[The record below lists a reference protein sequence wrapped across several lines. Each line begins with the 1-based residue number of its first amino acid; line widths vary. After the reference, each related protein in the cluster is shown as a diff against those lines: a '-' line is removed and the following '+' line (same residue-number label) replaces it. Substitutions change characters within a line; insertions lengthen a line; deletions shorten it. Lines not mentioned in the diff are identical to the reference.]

1 VSLATAQVR
10 PAPHTTPSP
19 SPGQPSAHTGSPPA
33 LLHSVVFTPTSHPHQ
48 STPTHPQTQTFQ
60 QAFRVSMAAAVTSL
74 GGPPIGPD
82 NVAILSV
89 TDAAGG
95 RRRRRLHAD
104 RTRTT
109 STAGGEEEEPAHGDA
124 EGGEGTMARAALY
137 GAAEGGEG
145 TVVAR
150 AALTAL
156 AIRILATVRSAPT
169 SAST

>member
-1 VSLATAQVR
+1 MAT
-10 PAPHTTPSP
+10 
-19 SPGQPSAHTGSPPA
+19 
-33 LLHSVVFTPTSHPHQ
+33 
-48 STPTHPQTQTFQ
+48 
-60 QAFRVSMAAAVTSL
+60 AVTSL

-156 AIRILATVRSAPT
+156 AIRILATVRSAPGQSVASITNSVQRAATTGALT
-169 SAST
+169 SNLQVSPLSQAAPATCAAACVWCTGLSLPALALDDRVPFSPPAASSLCL

>member
-1 VSLATAQVR
+1 
-10 PAPHTTPSP
+10 
-19 SPGQPSAHTGSPPA
+19 
-33 LLHSVVFTPTSHPHQ
+33 
-48 STPTHPQTQTFQ
+48 
-60 QAFRVSMAAAVTSL
+60 MAAAVTSL

-109 STAGGEEEEPAHGDA
+109 ASAGGEGEEPAHGDA
-124 EGGEGTMARAALY
+124 EGGEGTMAWAALY

-156 AIRILATVRSAPT
+156 AIRILATVRCAPT